1 MSTTEKPLP
10 DIPPGSHITT
20 RNAPNLT
27 LTIEA
32 RAHLHR
38 FITRALEEE
47 YDVREKDTWADRIE
61 SSLDELGTS
70 FGRGGWLPG
79 LRRARCVRRRHRDE
93 QERQRAVE
101 RAQKEKEEEDRSK
114 NKTVKGRS
122 RMREIV
128 PDDVQ
133 AENIILTDE
142 ERNVVLDQLRAR
154 VDHPFIPTP
163 KPSVK
168 HLLLTVAGLG
178 SQAAEPAEDM
188 GFRLVRP
195 AIGCSFKAG
204 EYVFPRAS
212 VSVDE
217 AEASILFGLHEWDA
231 CLLSCEE
238 PLQIVGGSFRLKGLS
253 SVPQYIAVCKV
264 LRLSVFT
271 YLSLLLE
278 QDLLANS
285 HAELRYPKA
294 VIPSMPPFPT
304 AVERSSSTPNVKEN
318 TKRDSGSGLWSFLTK
333 RTEDFI
339 QRATNVAPVAVRR
352 GSLELPLAQKF
363 SRHTSLPQHPDGG
376 FLYRKLSIL
385 PTVSSRLS
393 QEEPTEPDLT
403 PFTTCTKRIDEWKT
417 LLSTTP
423 GVVFS
428 PPRFLLDIAEQERK
442 DPGRR
447 LAGDE
452 KAALTSILGWHG
464 KESLVRGL
472 VGMAGF
478 VRHQGLLVLYSEHVP
493 GTSSLVSSPQT
504 PDQSSGASSAEAQF
518 PLRIACGGHRRKWI
532 HYRYYDRAQ
541 RWDDTLGEAIQR
553 WCTTAEDPCIHP
565 DCHFQRGEHDMRW
578 IHSGVRLLATVS
590 LPNSAEASSSSS
602 EEDIRMWHGCAIC
615 GKESTKEVMHDGTYL
630 FSFAKYLELLIYSPA
645 IHALQPPL
653 CDHTTFPSKPWGPA
667 NLPVPQTRYNILRR
681 FSYKGCIVTL
691 VLSEVKDIFEVTV
704 PRLQILKR
712 KKLATGQIEPPK
724 APPVSPTDERR
735 ALRREIMRWWQ
746 GLSDHMD
753 QLEDTFATETPSA
766 FHKTLPRLPSIDDAF
781 DEEDLLPTPTGHPF
795 PPPTTPL
802 TPTASDSY
810 NRASSQYPF
819 LSIPVPIPK
828 LSSSSERL
836 TMSTSASTS
845 TSPVPGAS
853 SSTSIVDED
862 VDSLHLLSGL
872 RHKFQRT
879 EQELYSEL
887 SQTSEK
893 NLNDVRRSFFTAA
906 RGATRRL
913 AAWEKKHSS
922 RLPAGSDLGDAPIN
936 PEPEWWKSGCH
947 AVPGGN
953 VIVREDDWGS
963 IIAFTLSTVDYQREL
978 SNMNS
983 GRNFTPAPPTTPSVT
998 RPSLFRAGESLR
1010 RLVSGTAPQ
1019 PDPDHDDAGWQ
1030 EPETYSAVIS
1040 RKEHPREPVSLISIR
1055 DVLRQKASAD
1065 AGTSSSMLLLPGA
1078 NGSKSSGIET
1088 PRSARAKPAVEVSS
1102 LAADGRVSGMPEAV
1116 ETAGKILHDLG
1127 AASKAASSS
1136 RSSLSSLTHSRRSSS
1151 GFVETNIRRGKAS
1164 SIVSDSDDSTVGL
1177 GSSGSVATPPP
1188 PSPPPKDGED
1198 PAKKVLPPQ
1207 PEDLS
1212 EPPVTPSKAGTS
1224 STFTSAFTN
1233 SLTSAMRYVLKPG
1246 EPPRPPTG
1254 TPHHGLLTTDH
1265 SPIDDRPHIKYDWT
1279 IGKRLRFSCTA
1290 YYAKQFDVL
1299 RKRCGVEDVFLK
1311 SLARSENWAAEGGK
1325 SRSNFWKTTDN
1336 RFIIKTLVNAW
1347 NVADLQVLI
1356 ELGPSYFKYME
1367 ATASKP
1373 TVLAKL
1379 LGFYT
1384 VEIKNLE
1391 SGTTQA
1397 KADLLVM
1404 ENLFYNQQISKTFD
1418 LKGIQGRK
1426 VKPSSN
1432 AGSKTL
1438 FDGEWIE
1445 GQQRAL
1451 TLVRPHSKVIL
1462 QDAVLADCEFLAK
1475 SNIMDYSLLLGID
1488 EESKQMVCGL
1498 VDTIGSYTFAKTL
1511 EYKAKQGL
1519 NSGKEVTVVPPNEYQ
1534 ERFVAAMDDYFLA
1547 CPDKWSRPLDNS
1559 FVPDDYQDL
1568 PSVL

>member
-1 MSTTEKPLP
+1 MSTKEKPLP
-10 DIPPGSHITT
+10 DIPSGSHMTT
-20 RNAPNLT
+20 RHALSLT

-32 RAHLHR
+32 RAHLRR
-38 FITRALEEE
+38 FLVRALDEED
-47 YDVREKDTWADRIE
+47 DVREKDTWAERIE
-61 SSLDELGTS
+61 SSLDELGA
-70 FGRGGWLPG
+70 GVVRGGWLPG
-79 LRRARCVRRRHRDE
+79 LRRARYVRRRHRDE
-93 QERQRAVE
+93 LERQEQEE
-101 RAQKEKEEEDRSK
+101 RMQKEKEEEERTK
-114 NKTVKGRS
+114 NKTMKGRS
-122 RMREIV
+122 RMREAV
-128 PDDVQ
+128 LDG
-133 AENIILTDE
+133 AHTGNMLTDE
-142 ERNVVLDQLRAR
+142 ERNAALEQLRTTATQ
-154 VDHPFIPTP
+154 PFIPTP

-195 AIGCSFKAG
+195 AIGCSFRAS
-204 EYVFPRAS
+204 EYVFPRAA
-212 VSVDE
+212 VLVND

-253 SVPQYIAVCKV
+253 SVSQYIALCRV

-271 YLSLLLE
+271 YLSLILE
-278 QDLLANS
+278 QDLLVNS
-285 HAELRYPKA
+285 HVELHYPKP
-294 VIPSMPPFPT
+294 VIPSLPSFPA
-304 AVERSSSTPNVKEN
+304 AVERSSSTPSVKEN
-318 TKRDSGSGLWSFLTK
+318 SKRDSGSGIWSFLTK

-339 QRATNVAPVAVRR
+339 QRATNAAPVAVRR

-376 FLYRKLSIL
+376 FLYRKLSVL
-385 PTVSSRLS
+385 PTVSSRFS
-393 QEEPTEPDLT
+393 QDSGSIESDMT
-403 PFTTCTKRIDEWKT
+403 PFTTCTRRIDAWKT

-423 GVVFS
+423 GVAFS
-428 PPRFLLDIAEQERK
+428 SPRFLLDIAEQERK

-452 KAALTSILGWHG
+452 KAALTSLLGWHG
-464 KESLVRGL
+464 KESLVRGI

-493 GTSSLVSSPQT
+493 GTSTILSSPPT
-504 PDQSSGASSAEAQF
+504 PHQFTGASSAEPRF
-518 PLRIACGGHRRKWI
+518 PLRIACGGHRQKWI
-532 HYRYYDRAQ
+532 HYRYYERTH
-541 RWDDTLGEAIQR
+541 RWDDTLGEAILR
-553 WCTTAEDPCIHP
+553 WCTTAEDPCAHP
-565 DCHFQRGEHDMRW
+565 DCHYKRGEHDIRW
-578 IHSGVRLLATVS
+578 IHGGLRILATIS
-590 LPNSAEASSSSS
+590 RPTSIEASSSSHND
-602 EEDIRMWHGCAIC
+602 EDIHMWQGCAIC
-615 GKESTKEVMHDGTYL
+615 GKESNKEVMRDGTYL

-645 IHALQPPL
+645 IHALQPTLCEHTVFPL
-653 CDHTTFPSKPWGPA
+653 KPWGPA
-667 NLPVPQTRYNILRR
+667 DLPVPQVRYNILRS
-681 FSYKGCIVTL
+681 FSHKGRIVTF

-704 PRLQILKR
+704 PRLQILRR
-712 KKLATGQIEPPK
+712 KKLADGQSEQPKVPP
-724 APPVSPTDERR
+724 ASPAGDRR
-735 ALRREIMRWWQ
+735 ALRKEIMRWWQ

-753 QLEDTFATETPSA
+753 QLEDTFVTETPSA
-766 FHKTLPRLPSIDDAF
+766 FHKTLPRLPSVDDAF
-781 DEEDLLPTPTGHPF
+781 DDEDLLPTPTGHPI
-795 PPPTTPL
+795 PPPSTPL
-802 TPTASDSY
+802 TPTASNSY
-810 NRASSQYPF
+810 RIPTQYPF

-828 LSSSSERL
+828 VSSSSERL
-836 TMSTSASTS
+836 ATSASTS
-845 TSPVPGAS
+845 ASPINEAPCGI
-853 SSTSIVDED
+853 SIVGED
-862 VDSLHLLSGL
+862 VHSLQLLLGL

-887 SQTSEK
+887 SQTSER
-893 NLNDVRRSFFTAA
+893 NLNDVRRSFYTAA

-922 RLPAGSDLGDAPIN
+922 HLPAGSDLSNAPIK

-953 VIVREDDWGS
+953 IIVREDDWGS

-978 SNMNS
+978 SNLNS
-983 GRNFTPAPPTTPSVT
+983 GRSFTPVPPTTPSVT

-1010 RLVSGTAPQ
+1010 RLVSGTVPQ
-1019 PDPDHDDAGWQ
+1019 LDPDHDDAGWQ

-1040 RKEHPREPVSLISIR
+1040 RKEHPRDPVSLISIR
-1055 DVLRQKASAD
+1055 DVLRQKASVD
-1065 AGTSSSMLLLPGA
+1065 AGTSSALSLLAGV
-1078 NGSKSSGIET
+1078 NGSKSSGLET
-1088 PRSARAKPAVEVSS
+1088 PRSARAKLAAVELSS

-1116 ETAGKILHDLG
+1116 ETAGRILHDLD
-1127 AASKAASSS
+1127 AVSRPASSS
-1136 RSSLSSLTHSRRSSS
+1136 QSSLSLTHSRRSSS

-1164 SIVSDSDDSTVGL
+1164 SIVSDSDGSTIGL
-1177 GSSGSVATPPP
+1177 DSSGSVATPPP
-1188 PSPPPKDGED
+1188 PSPPLKDGER
-1198 PAKKVLPPQ
+1198 ALPPEPSETQ
-1207 PEDLS
+1207 S
-1212 EPPVTPSKAGTS
+1212 EPPVTPSKPEAS

-1246 EPPRPPTG
+1246 EPSRPSQG

-1279 IGKRLRFSCTA
+1279 IGKRLRFSCTV

-1311 SLARSENWAAEGGK
+1311 SLARSENWTAEGGK

-1391 SGTTQA
+1391 SGATQA

-1404 ENLFYNQQISKTFD
+1404 ENLFYNQRISKTFD

-1426 VKPSSN
+1426 VKASSG

-1451 TLVRPHSKVIL
+1451 TLVRPHSKVVL
-1462 QDAVLADCEFLAK
+1462 QGAIMADCEFLAR
-1475 SNIMDYSLLLGID
+1475 SNIMDYSLLLGVD
-1488 EESKQMVCGL
+1488 EENKQMVCGL

-1534 ERFVAAMDDYFLA
+1534 DRFVSAMDDYFLA

-1559 FVPDDYQDL
+1559 FVPSDYRDL